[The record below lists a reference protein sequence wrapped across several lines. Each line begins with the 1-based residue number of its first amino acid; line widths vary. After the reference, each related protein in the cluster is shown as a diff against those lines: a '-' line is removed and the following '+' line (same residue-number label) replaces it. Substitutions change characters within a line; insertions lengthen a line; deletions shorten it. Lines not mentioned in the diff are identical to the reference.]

1 MVAGCWLNSV
11 SGKCLQR
18 AEPLS
23 KQPGGLFV
31 GEGSGYAATAARSAA
46 TRKQCSGQEI
56 AYNRKVGLRGEM
68 VYAVDL
74 KSIASACGFESHRR
88 HLEIGLWPMPFLRLC
103 RGLSPVGFAD
113 SPLVRGGSQLT
124 MWRAHKAE
132 TKGR

>member
-1 MVAGCWLNSV
+1 
-11 SGKCLQR
+11 
-18 AEPLS
+18 
-23 KQPGGLFV
+23 
-31 GEGSGYAATAARSAA
+31 
-46 TRKQCSGQEI
+46 
-56 AYNRKVGLRGEM
+56 M

-113 SPLVRGGSQLT
+113 SPPSSEGGSQLI
-124 MWRAHKAE
+124 MWRAYKAE